1 MHSLFVIYF
10 NNIEYILYNPSISID
25 LNNNDTCTLL
35 VIYFDIYNNLSS
47 LNAHANLIHQQF
59 IIAINDW
66 FSWQTMLYI
75 VERIESIAFSNEKQ
89 SLERRLLLL
98 AVEEHWIISV
108 ALGINPR
115 LVIRGYDSVKMAVVK
130 PSPRRVDGLWRRV
143 EAGNK
148 VNWRFSLPASLVC
161 FLAFV
166 AQLSIS
172 LSLSLSFSSFP
183 FFFLEEREFEKVPFY
198 SLLVNECISR
208 YLGIA

>member
-25 LNNNDTCTLL
+25 LNNNDTCILL

-75 VERIESIAFSNEKQ
+75 VERTESIAFSNEKQ

-166 AQLSIS
+166 TQLSIS
-172 LSLSLSFSSFP
+172 LSLFLFFS
-183 FFFLEEREFEKVPFY
+183 FFFSWRRGDLKKFRSTRFSWMNVFPATWE
-198 SLLVNECISR
+198 
-208 YLGIA
+208 

>member
-25 LNNNDTCTLL
+25 LNNNDTCILL

-75 VERIESIAFSNEKQ
+75 VERTESIAFSNEKQ

-172 LSLSLSFSSFP
+172 LSLSLFLFFS
-183 FFFLEEREFEKVPFY
+183 FFFLEERGFEKVPFY

>member
-75 VERIESIAFSNEKQ
+75 VERTESIAFSNEKQ